1 MTFKSNN
8 PFKSNQLLTQ
18 KELINQINA
27 HTRTTKKLVELLIKQ
42 VDPMDHYKER
52 NYDNSKKTIQTTAN

>member
-1 MTFKSNN
+1 MKYKTQS
-8 PFKSNQLLTQ
+8 Q

-27 HTRTTKKLVELLIKQ
+27 HTRTTKKLIELLIKQ

-52 NYDNSKKTIQTTAN
+52 SYGNSKKTVQTTAN

>member
-1 MTFKSNN
+1 MKYKPQS
-8 PFKSNQLLTQ
+8 Q

-42 VDPMDHYKER
+42 ADPMDRYKER
-52 NYDNSKKTIQTTAN
+52 NYGNSEKTIQATAN